1 MSAIVRYEPPREITV
16 DDNTSVNLG
25 DRWAIALG
33 EYADEGEPDVLVYVH
48 YAVDANGNDV
58 RHDIAGRVASAIE
71 TVLEGAT

>member
-1 MSAIVRYEPPREITV
+1 MSTVVRYEPPREITV

-48 YAVDANGNDV
+48 YAVDANGSDI
-58 RHDIAGRVASAIE
+58 RRDIADRI
-71 TVLEGAT
+71 VLAVEAALEPPA